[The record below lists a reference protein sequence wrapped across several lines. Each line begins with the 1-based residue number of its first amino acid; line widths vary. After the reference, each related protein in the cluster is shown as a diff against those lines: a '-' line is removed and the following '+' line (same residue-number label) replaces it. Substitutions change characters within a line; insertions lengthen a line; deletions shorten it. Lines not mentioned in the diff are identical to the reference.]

1 MFDFPN
7 HEKISKNFEVACG
20 VWSLQLGIC
29 PPAART
35 SVADLELPALLKQIS
50 GCKAIEPLRP
60 RLLPLLNF
68 LSLQPC
74 RPSGHAARL
83 PCEAQPGGEVMLLS
97 LQHTRKR

>member
-20 VWSLQLGIC
+20 VWSLQLGIVHC
-29 PPAART
+29 SRSRAPSSPR
-35 SVADLELPALLKQIS
+35 ADQRLQ
-50 GCKAIEPLRP
+50 AIESLRP

>member
-1 MFDFPN
+1 MFDFR
-7 HEKISKNFEVACG
+7 IMKN
-20 VWSLQLGIC
+20 LQEFRGGMWELAAWHC
-29 PPAART
+29 PPASQDYCSRSRAPSSSR
-35 SVADLELPALLKQIS
+35 ADQRLQ
-50 GCKAIEPLRP
+50 AIELLRP

-74 RPSGHAARL
+74 RPSGHAAHL

>member
-1 MFDFPN
+1 MFKFRIM
-7 HEKISKNFEVACG
+7 KISSQNFEVACG
-20 VWSLQLGIC
+20 SLQLGVVF
-29 PPAART
+29 PAART
-35 SVADLELPALLKQIS
+35 SVADLELPALLKADQRLQ
-50 GCKAIEPLRP
+50 AIESLRP